1 MDIKFCHVV
10 LAFGKIR
17 FCDLKR
23 KDQSYKVIVESESQ
37 GTGIFEKEKMP
48 ESGIPFVE
56 PAAILI
62 DPDKI
67 FEAAPVIVYIF
78 RFFGIVIELTLVYPI
93 RTILSSSGSKFSI
106 LPLKPISE

>member
-1 MDIKFCHVV
+1 MFPSVVKLTGHCKYIKNPSFAVVTIVLDIKFCHVV

-56 PAAILI
+56 PATILI

-78 RFFGIVIELTLVYPI
+78 RFFGIVIIV
-93 RTILSSSGSKFSI
+93 
-106 LPLKPISE
+106 